1 MSKEGRIEKI
11 EYVPEQEADS
21 EGADKKIKKVKE
33 RLKKTE
39 QERTEYLA
47 GLQRARADYIN
58 LERRMV
64 KEKEEWIQFAN
75 LDFVLS
81 ILPTLDSFD
90 EALKHFKNDSD
101 SSETAEQDGI
111 EQIYNQLKATL
122 KSKGLEEIEAVG
134 EKFNPEFH
142 ESIEVVEGEGEPDQI
157 IEEVQKGYTLHG
169 KVIRPSKVKVGQ
181 PRLDETGR
189 V

>member
-1 MSKEGRIEKI
+1 MSIEKGKI
-11 EYVPEQEADS
+11 EELEIVPEEDS

-39 QERTEYLA
+39 QERAGYLA

-90 EALKHFKNDSD
+90 EAIKHFKNGSEDSE
-101 SSETAEQDGI
+101 SSDTVEQDGI

-134 EKFNPEFH
+134 EKFNPDFH
-142 ESIEVVEGEGEPDQI
+142 ESVEVVEGGEPGAI
-157 IEEVQKGYTLHG
+157 VEEIQKGYSLHG
-169 KVIRPSKVKVGQ
+169 KVIRPSKVKVGK
-181 PRLDETGR
+181 
-189 V
+189 